1 MSFLH
6 TIKNKSLKERL
17 KQASYCCDECGEKYG
32 IYSVGCSS
40 YWIGLCHVCGEERQ
54 VTETRDY
61 GYLIKGLRQ
70 IAGSKKQESKLD

>member
-6 TIKNKSLKERL
+6 TIKNKTLKERL
-17 KQASYCCDECGEKYG
+17 KDASYCCHDCGTKYG

-40 YWIGLCHVCGEERQ
+40 NWIGLCHVCGEEKQ

-61 GYLIKGLRQ
+61 GYLLKGRRQ
-70 IAGSKKQESKLD
+70 LAKEQK